1 MRRKRAYHARFFFF
15 FFFNA
20 SSKSGKAC
28 LTRYSKI
35 QISSS
40 KKLIIVFDINKFTS
54 EKVKRKSNARK
65 RIH

>member
-1 MRRKRAYHARFFFF
+1 MQRKRDYHARFSF

-28 LTRYSKI
+28 LTRYNKI

-40 KKLIIVFDINKFTS
+40 KKLIIVFDINKFTC
-54 EKVKRKSNARK
+54 EKVERKSNPRK
-65 RIH
+65 KIH

>member
-1 MRRKRAYHARFFFF
+1 M
-15 FFFNA
+15 
-20 SSKSGKAC
+20 
-28 LTRYSKI
+28 RYSKI
-35 QISSS
+35 RISSS